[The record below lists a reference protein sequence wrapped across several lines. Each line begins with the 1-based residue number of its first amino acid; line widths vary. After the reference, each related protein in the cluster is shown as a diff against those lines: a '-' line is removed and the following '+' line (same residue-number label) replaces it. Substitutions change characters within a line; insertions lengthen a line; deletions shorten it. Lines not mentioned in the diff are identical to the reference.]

1 MRIRR
6 EAPTTPLPP
15 DEWYPAGIQG
25 LTARVIDLPTRE
37 RVRVVEAGPGNGAAI
52 LLLHGWGA
60 SAYNFRHVLP
70 LLAAARL
77 RGIAPDLR
85 GHGLT
90 AKPAEP
96 ALYSSA
102 AMVRFVLDVMD
113 ALDLRRVV
121 VVGQSMAGAL
131 ALDAM
136 LAARSRFTGAVLLA
150 PIGLTSIRRVSV
162 ARLVRADRWL
172 RGPVSRMAIELL
184 LRRVYGTIR
193 RFTDRDVD
201 EYWAPSQQPGY
212 LAALMALVMRFDW
225 SPRVPESLHSIGES
239 VQILLGQR
247 DKLIPA
253 SRAAEVARS
262 AAVAS
267 VEIVPGAGHLVA
279 EEAPERVLRAVGR
292 ALRRGLA

>member
-25 LTARVIDLPTRE
+25 QTARMVELPGRE
-37 RVRVVEAGPGNGAAI
+37 RVRLVEAGPRTGPGI

-60 SAYNFRHVLP
+60 SAYNFRHLLP

-85 GHGLT
+85 GHGLSG
-90 AKPAEP
+90 KPAEP

-102 AMVRFVLDVMD
+102 EMVRFVLDVMD
-113 ALDLRRVV
+113 VLELGQVV

-136 LAARSRFTGAVLLA
+136 LAAQGRFAGAVLLA

-162 ARLVRADRWL
+162 ARLLRADRWL
-172 RGPVSRMAIELL
+172 RGPVSRIAIELL

-193 RFTDRDVD
+193 PFTERDVD
-201 EYWAPSQQPGY
+201 EYWAASQQPGY

-225 SPRVPESLHSIGES
+225 SPRVPEPLHSIGAR

-253 SRAAEVARS
+253 VRAAGVARS
-262 AAVAS
+262 AKVAS
-267 VEIVPGAGHLVA
+267 VEIVPGAGHLLA
-279 EEAPERVLRAVGR
+279 EEAPEWVVQAVGR
-292 ALRRGLA
+292 ASRRETA